1 MKQLIKKLAVTAW
14 YVVVLLAVFTAG
26 LFIFG
31 AWHDEWSGYNAS
43 AAISDGTCNIAVLPI
58 VGDIVAFAGINT
70 GEEGGIPPPSTNPD
84 DTLLFVRAA
93 ENDPNILGILAR
105 IDSGGGYV
113 VAGETMATGFKNSS
127 LPIVALIR
135 EMGASSAYLIA
146 TGADA
151 IIASPFSDIGSI
163 GVTMS
168 YLENFEKNKQ
178 EGMNFV
184 SLSSAKFKDYG
195 NPDKPITSAERALFE
210 RDLKISHE
218 QFVKEVSENRNLP
231 IEDVA
236 RLADGSS
243 MLGELALKNKL
254 IDQLGDQNTARV
266 WFAEKLG
273 MDAVDVVFCE

>member
-1 MKQLIKKLAVTAW
+1 MKQLIKKLAVTTW
-14 YVVVLLAVFTAG
+14 YAFILLAVFTAG

-43 AAISDGTCNIAVLPI
+43 TAISDGVCNIAVLPI
-58 VGDIVAFAGINT
+58 VGDIVPFAGINT
-70 GEEGGIPPPSTNPD
+70 GEEEGIPPPSTNSD
-84 DTLLFVRAA
+84 DTLAFIRSA

-168 YLENFEKNKQ
+168 YVENFEKNKQ
-178 EGMNFV
+178 DGMNFV

-195 NPDKPITSAERALFE
+195 NPDKPITPAERALFE

-218 QFVKEVSENRNLP
+218 QFVKEVAENRNLP
-231 IEDVA
+231 LEDVA

-254 IDQLGDQNTARV
+254 IDQLGDQNTARL

-273 MDAVDVVFCE
+273 MDAIDVVFCE